1 MLFYLIIK
9 NYRSQGDNMNH
20 INSEISTIISMLG
33 CIKNIFLKRPI
44 LAIYD
49 TTRLCNQRCPMC
61 NIHKDISEQ
70 MSPEEIEKIAVAL
83 KKFGVRYVFIQGGE
97 PLIRKDI
104 IQIVDI
110 FIKHSIKPTVISNG
124 VLLTHETAELLA
136 ERRCNLS
143 ISIDSLV
150 REKYA
155 YLRGSDDLQK
165 VLKNIDSIS
174 DIRNRKGNWSV
185 TSTITKQS
193 SFDDIK
199 NIYNYSKQKGFMFA
213 IRPYIAVT
221 GVAGKT
227 DETLTYST
235 EDVLEIF
242 EYFLKKAK
250 CENYLAYLV
259 YREHIKYIKGEP
271 MPSCDAMK
279 YSFLLKENG
288 DFAPCIEMPDKNFT
302 LESFSS
308 DKQKYKEL
316 FKKCNHDHPCFYN
329 DAREIGILYRN
340 IPRLILNFPVIIA
353 QMIKYRSF
361 F

>member
-1 MLFYLIIK
+1 
-9 NYRSQGDNMNH
+9 MNTAH
-20 INSEISTIISMLG
+20 RTNAKSKISAAMSILG
-33 CIKNIFLKRPI
+33 CVKNVVMKKPI

-49 TTRLCNQRCPMC
+49 TTKLCNQRCPMC
-61 NIHKDISEQ
+61 NIHKDRSEQ
-70 MSPEEIEKIAVAL
+70 MTPEEIEKIAVAL

-104 IQIVDI
+104 IQVVDI
-110 FIKHSIKPTVISNG
+110 FIRHSIKPTVITNG
-124 VLLTHETAELLA
+124 VLLTRETAEQLA
-136 ERRCNLS
+136 KRRCNLS

-150 REKYA
+150 REQYA

-165 VLKNIDSIS
+165 VLKNIDIIS
-174 DIRNRKGNWSV
+174 DITDRQGNWAI

-193 SFDDIK
+193 SFKDIK
-199 NIYNYSKQKGFMFA
+199 NIYEYSKQKGFMFA

-221 GVAGKT
+221 GVAGKA
-227 DETLTYST
+227 DEALTYST

-250 CENYLAYLV
+250 RENYLAYLV
-259 YREHIKYIKGEP
+259 YREHVKYIKGEP
-271 MPSCDAMK
+271 MPLCDAMK

-288 DFAPCIEMPDKNFT
+288 DLAPCIEMPDKKFT
-302 LESFSS
+302 LESFSTY
-308 DKQKYKEL
+308 KRKYKEL
-316 FKKCNHDHPCFYN
+316 FRKCNHDHPCFYN

-340 IPRLILNFPVIIA
+340 IPCLLLNSPKIIA
-353 QMIKYRSF
+353 QMIKYKSF

>member
-1 MLFYLIIK
+1 M
-9 NYRSQGDNMNH
+9 D
-20 INSEISTIISMLG
+20 SEYSKTAKTSAILSVLS
-33 CIKNIFLKRPI
+33 CAKNILLKKPI

-61 NIHKDISEQ
+61 NIHKERSEQ
-70 MSPEEIEKIAVAL
+70 MSAEEIEKIATDL
-83 KKFGVRYVFIQGGE
+83 KRFGVRYVFIQGGE

-104 IQIVDI
+104 VGIVDI
-110 FIKHSIKPTVISNG
+110 FIRHSIKPTVITNG
-124 VLLTHETAELLA
+124 VLLTRETALKLA

-143 ISIDSLV
+143 ISIDSLID
-150 REKYA
+150 EKYA
-155 YLRGSDDLQK
+155 LLRGSDDLQK
-165 VLKNIDSIS
+165 VLKNIENIC
-174 DIRNRKGNWSV
+174 DITDRQGNWAI

-193 SFDDIK
+193 SSEDIK
-199 NIYNYSKQKGFMFA
+199 NIYEYAKQKGFMFA

-221 GVAGKT
+221 GVAGKR
-227 DETLTYST
+227 DETLTYSQ

-242 EYFLKKAK
+242 EHFLKIAK
-250 CENYLAYLV
+250 RENYLAYLV

-288 DFAPCIEMPDKNFT
+288 DFAPCIEMPDKKFT
-302 LESFSS
+302 LENFSS
-308 DKQKYKEL
+308 DKRKYKEL
-316 FKKCNHDHPCFYN
+316 FRKCNHEHPCFYN

-340 IPRLILNFPVIIA
+340 IPRLILNAPKIIG
-353 QMIKYRSF
+353 QMIRFKSF